1 MIQFL
6 YASNLKEIL
15 DLQERCNFLDG
26 WSKENFSTAFLRQDF
41 FVLGKKIEDRL
52 VGYIS
57 FTISFDTAD
66 VELVLVDKDFRGRG
80 IAKELLTK
88 ALKEIK
94 DKNVSK
100 VLLEVRKDNDLALS
114 LYKGNGFSQINVR
127 KKYYEDWT
135 DALILA
141 KELV

>member
-6 YASNLKEIL
+6 CSSNLKEIL

-26 WSKENFSTAFLRQDF
+26 WSEENFSTAFLRQDF

-88 ALKEIK
+88 ALK
-94 DKNVSK
+94 
-100 VLLEVRKDNDLALS
+100 
-114 LYKGNGFSQINVR
+114 
-127 KKYYEDWT
+127 
-135 DALILA
+135 
-141 KELV
+141 

>member
-1 MIQFL
+1 M
-6 YASNLKEIL
+6 SSKLKTSSSVSIL
-15 DLQERCNFLDG
+15 G
-26 WSKENFSTAFLRQDF
+26 KDF

-127 KKYYEDWT
+127 KKYYEDGT